1 MFVHV
6 VGVLELLTDPQAWVS
21 LATLTALEI
30 VLGIDNI
37 VFVAILVGKLPQA
50 QQKKAR
56 FIGLGAALVGRLALL
71 GAINALMALTKPLT
85 PEIFG
90 RAFSGR
96 DLILGIGGLFLLA
109 KSTHEIFANTE
120 TGKETPTASTK
131 GFASV
136 LIQILL
142 LDLVF
147 SLDSVITAVGMAQ
160 QIEIMM
166 AAVVIAVIVM
176 LVFSGPVAA
185 FVERHPSVKILA
197 LSFLLLV
204 GVMLVAEAL
213 GQHIN
218 RGYIYFAI
226 AFSLAVELLNI
237 RMRKASDAKLGIA
250 SSPR

>member
-1 MFVHV
+1 MQ
-6 VGVLELLTDPQAWVS
+6 ELFTDPQTWVS
-21 LATLTALEI
+21 LAALTALEI

-37 VFVAILVGKLPQA
+37 VFVAILVGRLPQA
-50 QQKKAR
+50 QQKSAR

-71 GAINALMALTKPLT
+71 GAVSALMALTKPLT
-85 PEIFG
+85 PEVMG
-90 RAFSGR
+90 HAFSGR
-96 DLILGIGGLFLLA
+96 DFILLGGGLFLLA
-109 KSTHEIFANTE
+109 KSTHEIFARTE
-120 TGKETPTASTK
+120 TDHGEPKERSS

-136 LIQILL
+136 IIQILA

-160 QIEIMM
+160 RIEVMM

-176 LVFSGPVAA
+176 VAFSGAVSR
-185 FVERHPSVKILA
+185 FVDRHPSMKILA
-197 LSFLLLV
+197 LAFLLLI

-226 AFSLAVELLNI
+226 AFSLGVEILNI
-237 RMRKASDAKLGIA
+237 RAHKGEARKNVT
-250 SSPR
+250 